1 MFPRACAI
9 LFAVSALTARGDRI
23 YNSKAELD
31 HLPIAIMS
39 LSLKP
44 NFPSIVVMPILKECE
59 DILPI
64 DL

>member
-23 YNSKAELD
+23 YYD